1 MTDHDPDL
9 QTSRGYASSPCSAHE
24 FEQPSLSRE
33 ETISLLNELIAG
45 ERAGAV
51 GIIEMARNT
60 PEPEHN
66 ALLQTVA
73 KDEARFCA
81 MLSHHVT
88 RLGGEPNRDTGVF
101 AEKLAKRETLD
112 DKLALLDK
120 GQSVVVK
127 MLAEAIPRIEDPQ
140 LRHDLTTMHDV
151 HVVNITRCNALI
163 AEP

>member
-1 MTDHDPDL
+1 MTDPDPDF
-9 QTSRGYASSPCSAHE
+9 QTSHGYASPPCSAHE

-33 ETISLLNELIAG
+33 EILSLLNELIAG

-51 GIIEMARNT
+51 GIIEMAGNT
-60 PEPEHN
+60 PEPDHN
-66 ALLQTVA
+66 TLLQEVA

-88 RLGGEPNRDTGVF
+88 RLGGEPNRDTGAF
-101 AEKLAKRETLD
+101 AEKLARRETLN

-127 MLAEAIPRIEDPQ
+127 MLDEAIPGIEDPQ
-140 LRHDLTTMHDV
+140 LRQDLTTMRDV
-151 HVVNITRCNALI
+151 HVVNITRCNELI
-163 AEP
+163 AGP